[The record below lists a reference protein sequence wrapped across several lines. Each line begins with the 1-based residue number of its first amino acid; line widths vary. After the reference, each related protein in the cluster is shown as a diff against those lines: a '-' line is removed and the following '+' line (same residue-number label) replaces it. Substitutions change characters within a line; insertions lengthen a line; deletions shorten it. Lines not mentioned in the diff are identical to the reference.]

1 MHCTQLTHFQFHS
14 QFAGLVQNGLSLQ
27 ELERYKNSI
36 ETKNC
41 GGGRS
46 NEVLKFLSKLVIIKL
61 EKSLFQVEFRK
72 QEKKRKYLP
81 SFCACY
87 LIGYKIF
94 KRNELQRITRTVS
107 EWKTFKAITVNF
119 RVLSSSSFEN
129 ALGSYFPP
137 PFSPLPVNINI
148 RNIDGCEDGIM
159 CMKYCQCSTLL
170 DSLKREATEK
180 DDFEFHEVKSVW
192 KVSPAY

>member
-1 MHCTQLTHFQFHS
+1 MH
-14 QFAGLVQNGLSLQ
+14 
-27 ELERYKNSI
+27 ELERYRNSI

-41 GGGRS
+41 ACVCEGGG

-61 EKSLFQVEFRK
+61 QKRLFQVEFRK

-87 LIGYKIF
+87 LIGYRIF
-94 KRNELQRITRTVS
+94 KRNELQRITQKLS
-107 EWKTFKAITVNF
+107 EWKTFKVIAFNF
-119 RVLSSSSFEN
+119 RVISSSSSEN
-129 ALGSYFPP
+129 ALGSYFPS
-137 PFSPLPVNINI
+137 FSPLPVNINN
-148 RNIDGCEDGIM
+148 RNIDGYEDGIM
-159 CMKYCQCSTLL
+159 CMKYYQCSTLL

-180 DDFEFHEVKSVW
+180 DDFEFHEVKLVW